1 MERKNLLIR
10 AASGGVGTLA
20 VQIAKLGGAHVTAT
34 CNPENAELL
43 KSLGADEVQA
53 PDLDTTSPGNRKYDV
68 IINCGPHMSFRHY
81 KPSLAR
87 AGFVIDLNASPR
99 GVLTTA
105 LHALSLS
112 KPRYFPFMHIP
123 NSADLYRLF
132 NLLHLGK
139 LRVVVDSSYPLAKA
153 REAWARCME
162 GHAVGKIVITCCE
175 PLPRLPRTLSS
186 AFTRRS

>member
-1 MERKNLLIR
+1 M
-10 AASGGVGTLA
+10 
-20 VQIAKLGGAHVTAT
+20 TAT
-34 CNPENAELL
+34 CSPENFELL

-53 PDLDTTSPGNRKYDV
+53 PDDTTNPNRKYDV
-68 IINCGPHMSFRHY
+68 IINCGPRVSFRRHY

-87 AGFVIDLNASPR
+87 AGFVVDLNASPR
-99 GVLTTA
+99 GFLTTA

-123 NSADLYRLF
+123 NSADLYLLF
-132 NLLHLGK
+132 NQLHLGK
-139 LRVVVDSSYPLAKA
+139 LRVVVDSLYPLGKA

-175 PLPRLPRTLSS
+175 PLPSLPRTPRPCTQHSM
-186 AFTRRS
+186 ARSLALVEAWSLTH